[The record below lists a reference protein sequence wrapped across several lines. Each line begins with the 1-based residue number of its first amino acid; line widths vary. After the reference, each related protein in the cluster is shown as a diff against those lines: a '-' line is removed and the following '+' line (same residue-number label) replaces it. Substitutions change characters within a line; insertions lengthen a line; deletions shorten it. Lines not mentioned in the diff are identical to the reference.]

1 MPASVSSP
9 LSQQTLSLDHHSFAN
24 TLATTKNLLIVQDL
38 DGVCMDLVNDPLT
51 RRIAPGY
58 VQASQGF
65 GDHFYVLTNG
75 EHIGR
80 RGVNRIVERAFKQA
94 LDLDP
99 AELQTANS
107 YLPGLAAGGVQWQD
121 RDGQGSHPGV
131 SEAEL
136 AFLKAVPQQME
147 ACLRDFFE
155 SHGCPPKIAAQL
167 DAYIAASI
175 LDNIASPTVNLNSLY
190 PGFEG
195 DNEAFVALQAAMR
208 SHLESLLHKSIE
220 QGLQDSFF
228 IHYAPNLGRD
238 ADGKER
244 VWFGSGQDSGTT
256 DFQFML
262 RGAIKE
268 AGVLALLNRYYF
280 KRTGTYPL
288 GEDFSARQAPHALE
302 ALVELAESAF
312 DPAQMPLIVGVGDT
326 VTSQPQADGVKRGG
340 SDRNFLQLIQSLN
353 AVFNTGNLTV
363 YVDSSGG
370 ELKNRQP
377 LQLAEENGVKRV
389 VKGPGDADD
398 PLRLNVA
405 FPGGHEQY
413 AQVFMAAAQ
422 ARSQAV

>member
-175 LDNIASPTVNLNSLY
+175 LD
-190 PGFEG
+190 
-195 DNEAFVALQAAMR
+195 
-208 SHLESLLHKSIE
+208 
-220 QGLQDSFF
+220 
-228 IHYAPNLGRD
+228 
-238 ADGKER
+238 
-244 VWFGSGQDSGTT
+244 
-256 DFQFML
+256 
-262 RGAIKE
+262 
-268 AGVLALLNRYYF
+268 
-280 KRTGTYPL
+280 
-288 GEDFSARQAPHALE
+288 
-302 ALVELAESAF
+302 
-312 DPAQMPLIVGVGDT
+312 
-326 VTSQPQADGVKRGG
+326 
-340 SDRNFLQLIQSLN
+340 
-353 AVFNTGNLTV
+353 
-363 YVDSSGG
+363 
-370 ELKNRQP
+370 
-377 LQLAEENGVKRV
+377 
-389 VKGPGDADD
+389 
-398 PLRLNVA
+398 
-405 FPGGHEQY
+405 
-413 AQVFMAAAQ
+413 
-422 ARSQAV
+422 